1 MSVLSSSSATNSN
14 CKTNFIKL
22 LHHHHTLFDHFQET
36 QEVGC
41 DQDMTHAEVRKETEL
56 FHWFRLENKKGLLIY
71 FPYEDTHVHNNKNNF
86 V

>member
-1 MSVLSSSSATNSN
+1 M
-14 CKTNFIKL
+14 
-22 LHHHHTLFDHFQET
+22 HHHHTLFDHFQET

-71 FPYEDTHVHNNKNNF
+71 FTYEEKRVLLNPITNSVNPTPSIIHTPPFILHS
-86 V
+86 